1 MPDPWNI
8 VYCHRYNILIIKEN
22 HKTRSQCMREIS
34 SSMGNSV
41 NSLDV
46 YSDSLLQKCLRTLG
60 LLVCVW
66 LQSLTTGNRTY
77 FFLITICFV
86 LSLKAKSDAGFEAHK
101 MLCSGSVIF
110 QYRSRSKS
118 WFFFFFIDF
127 QDAKK
132 SSFDLY
138 FLLLTYRRYIYIIS
152 FKTKVDANLPLD

>member
-46 YSDSLLQKCLRTLG
+46 YSDSLFIEVSSFI
-60 LLVCVW
+60 LVHSRCFW
-66 LQSLTTGNRTY
+66 LQSFTTVNMKH

-118 WFFFFFIDF
+118 SLSF

-132 SSFDLY
+132 LSFVLN
-138 FLLLTYRRYIYIIS
+138 FLLLIYRRYI
-152 FKTKVDANLPLD
+152 